1 MKKLGNEISIL
12 CITHK
17 PNVKLNNQKS
27 NNQLSNDGTPMQWI
41 DINVINSSIGYIDIK
56 SLEDRLFKF
65 IYLTFH
71 Y

>member
-1 MKKLGNEISIL
+1 MKKLDNEISIL
-12 CITHK
+12 FITRK
-17 PNVKLNNQKS
+17 PNVKVNNQYLNNQVS
-27 NNQLSNDGTPMQWI
+27 MDGTLMQWL
-41 DINVINSSIGYIDIK
+41 DINVINGSIGYIDIK